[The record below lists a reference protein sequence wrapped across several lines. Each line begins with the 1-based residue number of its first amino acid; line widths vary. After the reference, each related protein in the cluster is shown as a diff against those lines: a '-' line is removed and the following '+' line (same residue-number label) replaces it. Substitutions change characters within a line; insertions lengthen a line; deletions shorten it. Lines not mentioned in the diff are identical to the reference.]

1 MATDTGKP
9 ARIASVDVVRGL
21 IMILMALDHVRDFV
35 GVPGRNPTDLATTTV
50 PLFFTR
56 WITHFCAPVFFLLT
70 GTGAYLSLARKTR
83 KQLSFFLVTR
93 GFWLLFLEAVVVRCL
108 GWQFNFDYHLTILNV
123 LWALGWSMIVLS
135 ALVYLPPALVS
146 ACGLILIAGHN
157 LFDSVES
164 DNPLWSILHV
174 PAILLNTPQ
183 HIVLV
188 AYPLIPW
195 IGVTAAGFGLGQ
207 IYNWSPERRRNFLI
221 RAALVAIAAFC
232 VLRAINR
239 YGDPA
244 PWAKQKSAIF
254 TALSFI
260 NTTKYPP
267 SLLFLLM
274 TLGPA
279 LVFLFAVDGHIPQL
293 LRPALVFGKVPMF
306 YYLSH
311 IPLIHVIA
319 IIICFAQNGAIHWM
333 FESSNPSQFPVTPP
347 PGWGLNLPGIY
358 CVWTIV
364 VLILYPLCRRF
375 AALKER
381 SRALWL
387 SYF

>member
-9 ARIASVDVVRGL
+9 ARIESVDVLRGL
-21 IMILMALDHVRDFV
+21 IMILMALDHVRDFL
-35 GVPGRNPTDLATTTV
+35 GVPGLNPTDLATTTV

-70 GTGAYLSLARKTR
+70 GTGAYLSLVRKTK
-83 KQLSFFLVTR
+83 KQLSFFLITR
-93 GFWLLFLEAVVVRCL
+93 GLWLLFLEAVVVRCL

-135 ALVYLPPALVS
+135 SLVYLPPALVS
-146 ACGLILIAGHN
+146 AFGLILIAGHN

-164 DNPLWSILHV
+164 NNPLWSILHV
-174 PAILLNTPQ
+174 PNILLSTPQ
-183 HIVLV
+183 HIVVV
-188 AYPLIPW
+188 AYPLVPW

-207 IYNWSPERRRNFLI
+207 IYNWSSERRRIFLI
-221 RAALVAIAAFC
+221 SAGAAAIAAFC
-232 VLRAINR
+232 ALRAINS

-244 PWAKQKSAIF
+244 PWVKQKSAIF
-254 TALSFI
+254 TVLSFL

-279 LVFLFAVDGHIPQL
+279 MLFLFAVDRNIPNL

-306 YYLSH
+306 YYLLH
-311 IPLIHVIA
+311 VPLIHLIA

-333 FESSNPSQFPVTPP
+333 FESTNLGQFPVTPP
-347 PGWGLNLPGIY
+347 PGWGLTLPSIY
-358 CVWTIV
+358 CLWIIV
-364 VLILYPLCRRF
+364 VLTLYPICRRF
-375 AALKER
+375 ATLKQR
-381 SRALWL
+381 NRALWL

>member
-9 ARIASVDVVRGL
+9 ARIESVDVVRGL

-146 ACGLILIAGHN
+146 ACGLLLIAGHN

-164 DNPLWSILHV
+164 DNPLGRS
-174 PAILLNTPQ
+174 
-183 HIVLV
+183 
-188 AYPLIPW
+188 
-195 IGVTAAGFGLGQ
+195 
-207 IYNWSPERRRNFLI
+207 
-221 RAALVAIAAFC
+221 C
-232 VLRAINR
+232 
-239 YGDPA
+239 
-244 PWAKQKSAIF
+244 
-254 TALSFI
+254 
-260 NTTKYPP
+260 
-267 SLLFLLM
+267 
-274 TLGPA
+274 
-279 LVFLFAVDGHIPQL
+279 
-293 LRPALVFGKVPMF
+293 MF
-306 YYLSH
+306 QGS
-311 IPLIHVIA
+311 
-319 IIICFAQNGAIHWM
+319 C
-333 FESSNPSQFPVTPP
+333 
-347 PGWGLNLPGIY
+347 
-358 CVWTIV
+358 
-364 VLILYPLCRRF
+364 
-375 AALKER
+375 
-381 SRALWL
+381 
-387 SYF
+387 